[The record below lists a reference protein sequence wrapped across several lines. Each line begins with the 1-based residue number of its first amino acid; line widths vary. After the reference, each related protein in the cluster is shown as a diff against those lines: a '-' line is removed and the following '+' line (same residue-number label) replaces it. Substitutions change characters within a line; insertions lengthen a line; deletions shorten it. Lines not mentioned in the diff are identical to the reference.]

1 MLRGRSWRPGTP
13 GSPRGFEGQ
22 EDLRRM
28 RHAVYHQA
36 PWNFTL
42 TPWVKRILVANL
54 VVFVVTMMDRELFFR
69 WFAFAPSEIL
79 TRPWGAF
86 TYMFL
91 HGDFWHLFIN
101 MLVLFFFGP
110 PLESRWGSRE
120 FVKYY
125 FLCGLGGVVLSFL
138 FVPHWIVGAS
148 AAIYGL
154 MLAFALNWPNA
165 PIYIWGIF
173 PVKAKWLVGFL
184 FAVSL
189 LSALGGAGGNIAHFA
204 HLGGIVTGFLY
215 LRSDWRPSLPQK
227 ARREGSAGRRL
238 AIVPR
243 EKSREAARSK
253 ESRTPERPAGEE
265 SLLDEVDRIL
275 DKISATGISSLTP
288 EERETLD
295 EVSRRH
301 RSN

>member
-1 MLRGRSWRPGTP
+1 
-13 GSPRGFEGQ
+13 
-22 EDLRRM
+22 M
-28 RHAVYHQA
+28 RYVAYQQN
-36 PWNFTL
+36 PWGLTL
-42 TPWVKRILVANL
+42 TPWVKRLLLAN
-54 VVFVVTMMDRELFFR
+54 VVIFLITMVDRELFFR
-69 WFAFAPSEIL
+69 WFAFAPSDFFA
-79 TRPWGAF
+79 RPWGAV

-91 HGDFWHLFIN
+91 HGDFWHLLLN

-110 PLESRWGSRE
+110 PLESRWGSGE

-125 FLCGLGGVVLSFL
+125 FLCGLGGVALSFL
-138 FVPHWIVGAS
+138 FAPYWIVGAS

-184 FAVSL
+184 FVVSL
-189 LSALGGAGGNIAHFA
+189 MSALGGAGGGIAHFA
-204 HLGGIVTGFLY
+204 HLGGLVSGFLY
-215 LRSDWRPSLPQK
+215 LKSDWRPGRPRK
-227 ARREGSAGRRL
+227 AKPNKAAARKL

-243 EKSREAARSK
+243 EEPREEAHAK
-253 ESRTPERPAGEE
+253 GSRTPERPRPEE

-275 DKISATGISSLTP
+275 DKISASGIGSLTP
-288 EERETLD
+288 RERETLD